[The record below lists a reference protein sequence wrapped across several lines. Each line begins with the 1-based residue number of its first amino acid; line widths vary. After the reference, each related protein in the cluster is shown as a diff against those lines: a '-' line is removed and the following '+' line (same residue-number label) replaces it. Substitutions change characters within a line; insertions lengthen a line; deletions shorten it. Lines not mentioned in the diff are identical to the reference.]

1 MARGTE
7 RKVAMQDVFDAI
19 YDASARTIQTERSY
33 LYTNRIAS
41 SAAAGTSAQ
50 VKSSAGTLHGI
61 VINKTTTGSIAL
73 YDAPAVS
80 AAASIMWTISPS
92 TAVGSYFWDA
102 EFTTGLN
109 IMATS
114 AWDYTVVYR

>member
-1 MARGTE
+1 MAQGIE
-7 RKVAMQDVFDAI
+7 KQGNPQDI
-19 YDASARTIQTERSY
+19 WSSIWNPSNKTINVERSY
-33 LYTNRIAS
+33 LYSNRIAS

-50 VKSSAGTLHGI
+50 IKGSAGILHGI
-61 VINKTTTGSIAL
+61 VINKTTTGSLSL
-73 YDAPAVS
+73 YDAAAVS
-80 AAASIMWTISPS
+80 AAASIMWQLPASL
-92 TAVGSYFWDA
+92 AVGSYFWDA